1 MNSIAFLEAFHP
13 RGPWVL
19 TAIRV
24 DRKGIKTETFGPKS
38 KDKAEAWVKKHESKQ
53 NLYFSVNLPAQALTK
68 KAEREEIDIV
78 PWLHVDIDARAGE
91 DLAEELERIKALLTV
106 ECPVLPPTF
115 IVFSG
120 GGYQA
125 FWQLKEPLQ
134 IKGELQAAEDA
145 SRYNKQLEIVLGGDN
160 CSNIDR
166 IMRLPGTMNIP
177 GAKKIAKGRTPVL
190 AEVFSY
196 HPENIYDIS
205 QFIKAPAMQ
214 TDRVDPGMPD
224 FTTANLERLAS
235 IDELDRW
242 NVPDRVKVVL
252 VQGHDPDNPK
262 PQDNSR
268 SAWLFDACCQLL
280 RADVPK
286 ETVLSIIT
294 DPDFGI
300 SASVL
305 DKGSNATKYAW
316 RQIKR
321 AEEEVEEPWLRKL
334 NDKFAVIGNLGGKC
348 RVIEEIY
355 DSSMSRTVFSKQT
368 FGDFRNRYSNI
379 QISVGR
385 RTTPLGNWWLNNP
398 HRRQFEY
405 LLFAPGRHIEGAYN
419 LWQGFACPSL
429 PGEKHELYLEHIR
442 HNICCDV
449 EMYFDYLIGWM
460 ARAVQFPAS
469 PGESAVVM
477 RGASGVGKSFFAK
490 QFGRIWGRHFL
501 QVSDAKHL
509 VGNFNAH
516 LRDCVILFG
525 DEAFFAGDRRHE
537 SVLKTLIT
545 EEQMMIEQKGVDAE
559 VSPNYTH
566 LILASNSAWVIPA
579 GATERR
585 FFVLDVGSEHQ
596 KDTAYFRAIDHAMSN
611 GGAENLLHF
620 LLSYDLTDYD
630 VRRVPATPALLEQKI
645 HSMGP
650 EYQWWMERLTEGT
663 LLSEQARY
671 ERTVVGRE
679 LVDDYVQTC
688 VRYNV
693 TRRGSTV
700 KLGMFLEKVCP
711 PGWPKRGRR
720 VRGGSREHFYEFP
733 DLYVLRDTW
742 DQLFGL
748 ASPWPEDDEGAEQ
761 TEAPF

>member
-1 MNSIAFLEAFHP
+1 LEAFHP
-13 RGPWVL
+13 KGPWVL

-24 DRKGIKTETFGPKS
+24 DRKGIKTETFGPETKTE
-38 KDKAEAWVKKHESKQ
+38 AEKWIKKNEGRQ

-68 KAEREEIDIV
+68 KAEREEIDVV

-91 DLAEELERIKALLTV
+91 DLAEELVRIETLLTV
-106 ECPVLPPTF
+106 ECPILPPTF
-115 IVFSG
+115 IVYSG

-125 FWQLKEPLQ
+125 FWHLEEPLQ

-145 SRYNKQLEIVLGGDN
+145 SRFNQQLEIVLGGDN
-160 CSNIDR
+160 CHNIDR
-166 IMRLPGTMNIP
+166 IMRLPGTTNLP
-177 GAKKIAKGRTPVL
+177 GAKKIAKGRFPVL
-190 AEVFSY
+190 AEVHSY
-196 HPENIYDIS
+196 HPENIYPIA
-205 QFIKAPAMQ
+205 QFTKAPGVQMA
-214 TDRVDPGMPD
+214 RSDPGMPD
-224 FTTANLERLAS
+224 FTTSNLERLATV
-235 IDELDRW
+235 DELDKW

-280 RADVPK
+280 RANVPK
-286 ETVLSIIT
+286 EIVFTVIT

-300 SASVL
+300 SASVI
-305 DKGSNATKYAW
+305 DKGSNASKYAW

-348 RVIEEIY
+348 RIIEEVF
-355 DSSMSRTVFSKQT
+355 DSSLRRAVFSTQT
-368 FGDFRNRYSNI
+368 FTDFRNRYSNVPI
-379 QISVGR
+379 TVGR
-385 RTTPLGNWWLNNP
+385 RRIPLGSWWINNA
-398 HRRQFEY
+398 HRRQFNY
-405 LLFAPGRHIEGAYN
+405 LVFAPGRHVEGAYN

-429 PGEKHELYLEHIR
+429 PGEAHKPYLKHVRDNVCGGNEAYYTYL
-442 HNICCDV
+442 
-449 EMYFDYLIGWM
+449 LGWM
-460 ARAVQFPAS
+460 ARAVQSPAT
-469 PGESAVVM
+469 PGESAVVL

-490 QFGRIWGRHFL
+490 QFGRVWGRHFL

-545 EEQMMIEQKGVDAE
+545 EEQMIIERKGVDAE

-566 LILASNSAWVIPA
+566 LILASNSDWVIPA

-585 FFVLDVGSEHQ
+585 FFVLDVGDKHQ
-596 KDTAYFRAIDHAMSN
+596 KDTEYFRAIDKAMSDS
-611 GGAENLLHF
+611 GAENLLHF
-620 LLSYDLTDYD
+620 LLNYDLEDFD
-630 VRRVPATPALLEQKI
+630 VRKVPATSALMEQKI
-645 HSMGP
+645 HSLGP
-650 EYQWWMERLTEGT
+650 EHHWWMERLMEGT
-663 LLSEQARY
+663 LLSNHQHY
-671 ERTVVGRE
+671 ERFILCKE

-688 VRYNV
+688 VRYNI

-711 PGWPKRGRR
+711 GPWPRR
-720 VRGGSREHFYEFP
+720 TRKARAGSREPFYEFP
-733 DLYVLRDTW
+733 DLQMLRDKW
-742 DQLFGL
+742 DHLFGITT
-748 ASPWPEDDEGAEQ
+748 PWPEAPEEADKQ
-761 TEAPF
+761 QEAPF